1 MNAPRQVRELPTEA
15 DTLAFGARLAGMELA
30 SELVFLHGG
39 LGAGKTTL
47 ARGYL
52 RALGHR
58 GTVKSPTYT
67 LLESYALSAAHVLH
81 FDFYRIADGRE
92 LGYIGMEELLAEA
105 AVKLVEWPE
114 RVRGFLPPA
123 DIEVWLETAGQG
135 RRVEL
140 VDHRALAHSRATG
153 DDAVAAV
160 RPQAGAER

>member
-1 MNAPRQVRELPTEA
+1 MNVRQVRDLPTEA
-15 DTLAFGARLAGMELA
+15 ATLAFGASLADLGLA
-30 SELVFLHGG
+30 SELVFLHGE

-67 LLESYALSAAHVLH
+67 LLESYALDTVRVLH

-114 RVRGFLPPA
+114 RAGEHLPAA
-123 DIEVWLETAGQG
+123 DIDVWLEAAGQG

-140 VDHRALAHSRATG
+140 VDHRRPERSRGNRA
-153 DDAVAAV
+153 DRANAAAQPESG
-160 RPQAGAER
+160 R